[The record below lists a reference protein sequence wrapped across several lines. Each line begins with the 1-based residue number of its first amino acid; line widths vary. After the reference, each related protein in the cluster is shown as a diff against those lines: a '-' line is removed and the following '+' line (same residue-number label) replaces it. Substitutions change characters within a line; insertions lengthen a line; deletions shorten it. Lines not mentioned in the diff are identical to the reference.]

1 MLVSTSVL
9 TDQFTRSRYFY
20 DDIKLVLPVSPVHT
34 LPTGPAKTPEQPALQ
49 LHFESMARYIESINS
64 PPFRH
69 GPV

>member
-49 LHFESMARYIESINS
+49 LHFESMAR
-64 PPFRH
+64 
-69 GPV
+69 